1 MKSMTKIL
9 TVLLLVFGIAF
20 AWSAPAEGTV
30 APNKKLYDFNFVDMD
45 YEAVF
50 RSVSIIAG
58 VDILM
63 APDVKGKISLRVTK
77 KTWQETLDIIC
88 NMNDLTWVIQDKYI
102 TIQRLASYQ
111 AKQKKIADE
120 EAQAEQNA
128 PLVRKNFPIHHA
140 KADELI
146 KVLESMK
153 SGRGRITSV
162 ERTNSIIVYDTEAK
176 IEQMENAL
184 EELDVETLQI
194 MITAKLVVV
203 NSERARELGV
213 DWTAT
218 MGNTALTPGTA
229 AAATG
234 SAAGATRTSAVVQ
247 SFPGGGKSPA
257 VGNAQTAVTASLLD
271 NNLQIAISNLM
282 GDASTEVLAS
292 PQVST
297 LDNTEAKVFMG
308 DKVSIRVIDDSGE
321 SSTQMVETGIKL
333 TVTPHVSGDNR
344 IMLDLHP
351 ENNSYDYDSKGEI
364 VISTQEAQTKVV
376 VADGET
382 VVIGGLTRNET
393 QESESGI
400 PFLKD
405 IPLLGNLFKY
415 SRKSVVKK
423 DLVIFVTP
431 RIIRNYMGNIEVSEP
446 TREASSK
453 DAPEAKKVEAAPEA
467 KPVEAAPAAQQE
479 TAPVEQAPAE
489 KAEPAPQPAAEPAP
503 VAQPVEPAPVA
514 QPVEETPVEQA
525 PAVETPA
532 EAPAGDDYDW

>member
-1 MKSMTKIL
+1 MKNMTKIL

-20 AWSAPAEGTV
+20 AWSAPAEGSV
-30 APNKKLYDFNFVDMD
+30 APNKKLYDFNFVNMD
-45 YEAVF
+45 YEAIF
-50 RSVSIIAG
+50 RSISVIAG
-58 VDILM
+58 VDILL
-63 APDVKGKISLRVTK
+63 APDVKGKTSLRVTK
-77 KTWQETLDIIC
+77 KTWQETMDIIC
-88 NMNDLTWVIQDKYI
+88 NMNDLTWVIQDKYV
-102 TIQRLASYQ
+102 TIQRQATYQ
-111 AKQKKIADE
+111 AKQKKLADE

-128 PLVRKNFPIHHA
+128 PLIRKNFQVHHA
-140 KADELI
+140 KADELV

-153 SGRGRITSV
+153 SNRGKITTV
-162 ERTNSIIVYDTEAK
+162 ERTNSIIVYDIDSK
-176 IEQMENAL
+176 ISQMEQAL
-184 EELDVETLQI
+184 EELDVETFQI

-213 DWTAT
+213 DWTAS
-218 MGNTALTPGTA
+218 MGSAALTPGTA
-229 AAATG
+229 AAA
-234 SAAGATRTSAVVQ
+234 AAGGAGTRTGAAIQ
-247 SFPGGGKSPA
+247 SFPHGGASPA
-257 VGNAQTAVTASLLD
+257 VSGATSAISASLLD

-415 SRKSVVKK
+415 TRKSVVKK

-431 RIIRNYMGNIEVSEP
+431 RIIRNYVGNMDLAEP
-446 TREASSK
+446 TRETSSENA
-453 DAPEAKKVEAAPEA
+453 APEAKKVEAAPEA
-467 KPVEAAPAAQQE
+467 QKVEAPAAE
-479 TAPVEQAPAE
+479 
-489 KAEPAPQPAAEPAP
+489 
-503 VAQPVEPAPVA
+503 PVA
-514 QPVEETPVEQA
+514 QPVEEPVAQQAAPVAQPVAQEPAPVVEELPAEPVAPPA
-525 PAVETPA
+525 PAPVA
-532 EAPAGDDYDW
+532 EEEDDW

>member
-1 MKSMTKIL
+1 MKKLTKIL
-9 TVLLLVFGIAF
+9 TILLMVACF
-20 AWSAPAEGTV
+20 ATAWAAPAEGSV
-30 APNKKLYDFNFVDMD
+30 APNKKLYDFNFVNMD
-45 YEAVF
+45 YDAVF
-50 RSVSIIAG
+50 RSVSVIAG
-58 VDILM
+58 IDILL
-63 APDVKGKISLRVTK
+63 APDVKGKMSLKVTK

-88 NMNDLTWVIQDKYI
+88 EINELTWVIQDKYI
-102 TIQRLASYQ
+102 TIQRQSTYQ

-120 EAQAEQNA
+120 EKQQEDSA
-128 PLVRKNFPIHHA
+128 PLVRKNFQVHHA
-140 KADELI
+140 KADELV

-153 SGRGRITSV
+153 SGRGRITTV
-162 ERTNSIIVYDTEAK
+162 ERTNSIIVYDTDAK

-184 EELDVETLQI
+184 TELDVETLQI

-203 NSERARELGV
+203 NSELARELGV
-213 DWTAT
+213 DWTAS
-218 MGNTALTPGTA
+218 MGTAGLTPGVAGTP
-229 AAATG
+229 TG
-234 SAAGATRTSAVVQ
+234 SVAGATRTSAAAH
-247 SFPGGGKSPA
+247 SLPHGGVSPA
-257 VGNAQTAVTASLLD
+257 VDGATTAISASLLD
-271 NNLQIAISNLM
+271 NNLQVAISNIM

-297 LDNTEAKVFMG
+297 LDNTEAQVFMG

-321 SSTQMVETGIKL
+321 SSTQLVETGIKL

-364 VISTQEAQTKVV
+364 VISTQEAKTKVV

-405 IPLLGNLFKY
+405 IPLFGNLFKY

-431 RIIRNYMGNIEVSEP
+431 RIIRNYVGNVEISEP
-446 TREASSK
+446 TAEKAS
-453 DAPEAKKVEAAPEA
+453 APEAKKVEAAPA
-467 KPVEAAPAAQQE
+467 KAEPAKAAPAAEETPKAEPVAAPAKQE
-479 TAPVEQAPAE
+479 TAAAPEA
-489 KAEPAPQPAAEPAP
+489 PAAET
-503 VAQPVEPAPVA
+503 E
-514 QPVEETPVEQA
+514 
-525 PAVETPA
+525 
-532 EAPAGDDYDW
+532 GDWE

>member
-1 MKSMTKIL
+1 MKKLTKIL
-9 TVLLLVFGIAF
+9 TILLLVVGVASS
-20 AWSAPAEGTV
+20 WSAPAEGSV
-30 APNKKLYDFNFVDMD
+30 APNKKLYDFNFVNMD
-45 YEAVF
+45 YEAIF
-50 RSVSIIAG
+50 RSVSVIAG
-58 VDILM
+58 VDILL
-63 APDVKGKISLRVTK
+63 APDVKGKTSLRVTK
-77 KTWQETLDIIC
+77 KTWQETMDIVC
-88 NMNDLTWVIQDKYI
+88 SMNDLTWVIQDKYI
-102 TIQRLASYQ
+102 TIQRTATYQ

-128 PLVRKNFPIHHA
+128 PLVRKNFQVHHA
-140 KADELI
+140 KADELV

-153 SGRGRITSV
+153 SNRGRITTV
-162 ERTNSIIVYDTEAK
+162 DRTNSIIVYDTDGK
-176 IEQMENAL
+176 IEQMEKAL
-184 EELDVETLQI
+184 VELDVETLQI

-203 NSERARELGV
+203 NSEKARELGV

-218 MGNTALTPGTA
+218 MGSRGAGMTAGTA
-229 AAATG
+229 ASGVAGDGTG
-234 SAAGATRTSAVVQ
+234 SRTSAVIQ
-247 SFPGGGKSPA
+247 SFPNGASPA
-257 VGNAQTAVTASLLD
+257 VGSGSGSITASLLD
-271 NNLQIAISNLM
+271 NNLQMAISNLM

-344 IMLDLHP
+344 ILLELHP

-393 QESESGI
+393 QESERGI

-431 RIIRNYMGNIEVSEP
+431 RIIRNYIGNVDLSETSVEVAP
-446 TREASSK
+446 AAAPQEAPAAQPVT
-453 DAPEAKKVEAAPEA
+453 APEAQPVTAPEA
-467 KPVEAAPAAQQE
+467 QPVEQPVEAPVAEPVAPVAQEEAAQQPSPVETVVEEPVSENLMDPAPAAAPAAP
-479 TAPVEQAPAE
+479 TV
-489 KAEPAPQPAAEPAP
+489 
-503 VAQPVEPAPVA
+503 
-514 QPVEETPVEQA
+514 
-525 PAVETPA
+525 
-532 EAPAGDDYDW
+532 DDWE

>member
-1 MKSMTKIL
+1 MKKLTKIL
-9 TVLLLVFGIAF
+9 TVLLLVAGIATS
-20 AWSAPAEGTV
+20 WSAPAEGSV
-30 APNKKLYDFNFVDMD
+30 APNKKLYDFNFVNMD
-45 YEAVF
+45 YEAIF
-50 RSVSIIAG
+50 RSVSVIAG
-58 VDILM
+58 VDILL
-63 APDVKGKISLRVTK
+63 APDVKGKTSLRVTK

-88 NMNDLTWVIQDKYI
+88 SMNDLTWVIQDKYI
-102 TIQRLASYQ
+102 TIQRLATYQ

-128 PLVRKNFPIHHA
+128 PLVRKNFQVHHA
-140 KADELI
+140 KADELV

-153 SGRGRITSV
+153 SNRGRITTV
-162 ERTNSIIVYDTEAK
+162 ERTNSIIVYDTDTK
-176 IEQMENAL
+176 IDQMEKAL

-203 NSERARELGV
+203 NSEKARELGV

-234 SAAGATRTSAVVQ
+234 SAAGASRTSAVIQ
-247 SFPGGGKSPA
+247 SFPNGSSPA
-257 VGNAQTAVTASLLD
+257 VGSGSGAITASLLD

-308 DKVSIRVIDDSGE
+308 DKVSIRVIDNSGE

-344 IMLDLHP
+344 ILLDLHP
-351 ENNSYDYDSKGEI
+351 ENNSYDYDSKGEV
-364 VISTQEAQTKVV
+364 VISTQEAETKVV

-393 QESESGI
+393 QESERGI

-431 RIIRNYMGNIEVSEP
+431 RIIRNYIGNVDLSQ
-446 TREASSK
+446 
-453 DAPEAKKVEAAPEA
+453 APQ
-467 KPVEAAPAAQQE
+467 AAPAAQ
-479 TAPVEQAPAE
+479 
-489 KAEPAPQPAAEPAP
+489 PAALPAP
-503 VAQPVEPAPVA
+503 VAQPVAQPAPLA
-514 QPVEETPVEQA
+514 Q
-525 PAVETPA
+525 PA
-532 EAPAGDDYDW
+532 EAPAQPQAAPAAQQSAPQPSPVETVVDEPVEESLMDEPASAPEAPAPADEDDWE

>member
-1 MKSMTKIL
+1 MKKLTKIL
-9 TVLLLVFGIAF
+9 TVLLLVASF
-20 AWSAPAEGTV
+20 ATVWAAPAEGSV

-45 YEAVF
+45 YDAVF
-50 RSVSIIAG
+50 RSVSVIAG
-58 VDILM
+58 VDVLL
-63 APDVKGKISLRVTK
+63 APEVKGKISLKVTK

-88 NMNDLTWVIQDKYI
+88 NLNDLTWVINDKYI
-102 TIQRLASYQ
+102 TIQKMSTYQ

-120 EAQAEQNA
+120 EKQEEENA
-128 PLVRKNFPIHHA
+128 PLVRKNFQVHHA
-140 KADELI
+140 KADELV

-153 SGRGRITSV
+153 SNRGRITTV
-162 ERTNSIIVYDTEAK
+162 ERTNSIIVYDTDSK

-213 DWTAT
+213 DWTAS
-218 MGNTALTPGTA
+218 MGSTALTPG
-229 AAATG
+229 
-234 SAAGATRTSAVVQ
+234 AAGTPGSTSAGTRTSAAVH
-247 SFPGGGKSPA
+247 SFPHGGVTPA
-257 VGNAQTAVTASLLD
+257 VDGATTAISASLLD
-271 NNLQIAISNLM
+271 GNLQMAISNIM

-364 VISTQEAQTKVV
+364 VISTQEAETKVV

-431 RIIRNYMGNIEVSEP
+431 RIIRNYIGNVDISEP
-446 TREASSK
+446 TAEKAGTQEV
-453 DAPEAKKVEAAPEA
+453 PEAKKVEQAPAAEEKAAEQPAAKVEA
-467 KPVEAAPAAQQE
+467 PAPAAEAPAAEQPAPAEASAAPAEQA
-479 TAPVEQAPAE
+479 APVEQAAPAE
-489 KAEPAPQPAAEPAP
+489 Q
-503 VAQPVEPAPVA
+503 
-514 QPVEETPVEQA
+514 TA
-525 PAVETPA
+525 PAQEAAP
-532 EAPAGDDYDW
+532 EAPAPESENGDWE

>member
-1 MKSMTKIL
+1 MKS
-9 TVLLLVFGIAF
+9 
-20 AWSAPAEGTV
+20 
-30 APNKKLYDFNFVDMD
+30 N
-45 YEAVF
+45 
-50 RSVSIIAG
+50 
-58 VDILM
+58 
-63 APDVKGKISLRVTK
+63 
-77 KTWQETLDIIC
+77 
-88 NMNDLTWVIQDKYI
+88 
-102 TIQRLASYQ
+102 
-111 AKQKKIADE
+111 
-120 EAQAEQNA
+120 
-128 PLVRKNFPIHHA
+128 
-140 KADELI
+140 
-146 KVLESMK
+146 
-153 SGRGRITSV
+153 RGRITTV
-162 ERTNSIIVYDTEAK
+162 ERTNSIIVYDTDTK
-176 IEQMENAL
+176 IDQMEKAL

-203 NSERARELGV
+203 NSEKARELGV

-234 SAAGATRTSAVVQ
+234 SAAGASRTSAVIQ
-247 SFPGGGKSPA
+247 SFPNGSSPA
-257 VGNAQTAVTASLLD
+257 VGSGSGAITASLLD

-308 DKVSIRVIDDSGE
+308 DKVSIRVIDNSGE

-344 IMLDLHP
+344 ILLDLHP
-351 ENNSYDYDSKGEI
+351 ENNSYDYDSKGEV
-364 VISTQEAQTKVV
+364 VISTQEAETKVV

-393 QESESGI
+393 QESERGI

-431 RIIRNYMGNIEVSEP
+431 RIIRNYIGNVDLSQ
-446 TREASSK
+446 
-453 DAPEAKKVEAAPEA
+453 APQ
-467 KPVEAAPAAQQE
+467 AAPAAQ
-479 TAPVEQAPAE
+479 
-489 KAEPAPQPAAEPAP
+489 PAAQPAP
-503 VAQPVEPAPVA
+503 VAQPVAQPAPQA
-514 QPVEETPVEQA
+514 Q
-525 PAVETPA
+525 PA
-532 EAPAGDDYDW
+532 EAPAQPQAAPAAQQSAPQPSPVETVVDEPVEESLMDEPASAPEAPAPADDDWE

>member
-1 MKSMTKIL
+1 MKKMTKIL
-9 TVLLLVFGIAF
+9 TVLLLVFGVAF
-20 AWSAPAEGTV
+20 AWSAPAEGSV
-30 APNKKLYDFNFVDMD
+30 APNKKLYDFNFVNMD
-45 YEAVF
+45 YEAIF
-50 RSVSIIAG
+50 RSISVIAG
-58 VDILM
+58 VDILL
-63 APDVKGKISLRVTK
+63 APDVKGKTSLRVTK
-77 KTWQETLDIIC
+77 KTWQETMDIIC
-88 NMNDLTWVIQDKYI
+88 NMNDLTWVIQDKYV

-120 EAQAEQNA
+120 EAQAEQSA
-128 PLVRKNFPIHHA
+128 PLVRKNFQVHHA
-140 KADELI
+140 KADELV

-153 SGRGRITSV
+153 SNRGKITTV
-162 ERTNSIIVYDTEAK
+162 ERTNSIIVYDTDAK
-176 IEQMENAL
+176 IEQMQMAL

-213 DWTAT
+213 DWTAS
-218 MGNTALTPGTA
+218 MGSASLTPGTVA
-229 AAATG
+229 AGGA
-234 SAAGATRTSAVVQ
+234 AAGAGTRTGAAIHSL
-247 SFPGGGKSPA
+247 PHGGASPA
-257 VGNAQTAVTASLLD
+257 VSGATSAITASLLD

-297 LDNTEAKVFMG
+297 MDNTEAQVFMG

-321 SSTQMVETGIKL
+321 SSTQLVETGIKL

-364 VISTQEAQTKVV
+364 VISTQEAKTKVV

-431 RIIRNYMGNIEVSEP
+431 RIIRNYVGNMELSEP
-446 TREASSK
+446 TREKSSEEAPEAK
-453 DAPEAKKVEAAPEA
+453 KVETAPEAKKVEAPAAEPVKEEQAAPVA
-467 KPVEAAPAAQQE
+467 KPVAAPA
-479 TAPVEQAPAE
+479 P
-489 KAEPAPQPAAEPAP
+489 AEPAP
-503 VAQPVEPAPVA
+503 VKEETPAPAESAPVA
-514 QPVEETPVEQA
+514 EPAAESA
-525 PAVETPA
+525 PA
-532 EAPAGDDYDW
+532 APAPTGAVAEEEDDW

>member
-1 MKSMTKIL
+1 MKNMTKIL
-9 TVLLLVFGIAF
+9 TILLLVLGIAF
-20 AWSAPAEGTV
+20 AWSAPAEGSV
-30 APNKKLYDFNFVDMD
+30 APNKKLYDFNFVNMD
-45 YEAVF
+45 YDAVF
-50 RSVSIIAG
+50 RSVSVIAG
-58 VDILM
+58 VDILL
-63 APDVKGKISLRVTK
+63 APDVKGKMTLRVTK
-77 KTWQETLDIIC
+77 KTWQETMDIIC
-88 NMNDLTWVIQDKYI
+88 DMNDLTWVIQDKYI
-102 TIQRLASYQ
+102 TIQRQSSYQ

-120 EAQAEQNA
+120 EAQAENNA
-128 PLVRKNFPIHHA
+128 PLVRKNFQVHHA
-140 KADELI
+140 KADELV

-153 SGRGRITSV
+153 SGRGRITTV
-162 ERTNSIIVYDTEAK
+162 ERTNSIIVYDTDSK
-176 IEQMENAL
+176 IEQMEKAL

-213 DWTAT
+213 DWSASMGTA
-218 MGNTALTPGTA
+218 ALTPGAVT
-229 AAATG
+229 
-234 SAAGATRTSAVVQ
+234 AGAGSVAGGSRTSAAIQ
-247 SFPGGGKSPA
+247 SFPHGGASPA
-257 VGNAQTAVTASLLD
+257 VSGATSAISASLLD

-344 IMLDLHP
+344 ILLDLHP

-364 VISTQEAQTKVV
+364 VISTQEAETKVV

-415 SRKSVVKK
+415 TRKSVVKK

-431 RIIRNYMGNIEVSEP
+431 RIIRNYIGNVDISEP
-446 TREASSK
+446 SREQSGA
-453 DAPEAKKVEAAPEA
+453 APEAKKAEAAPEA
-467 KPVEAAPAAQQE
+467 TPVQQE
-479 TAPVEQAPAE
+479 SAPV
-489 KAEPAPQPAAEPAP
+489 AEPVAAEP
-503 VAQPVEPAPVA
+503 VAESVQE
-514 QPVEETPVEQA
+514 QPVEEPVAA
-525 PAVETPA
+525 PAPA
-532 EAPAGDDYDW
+532 EDAPAAPPVPEAAASEEDEW

>member
-1 MKSMTKIL
+1 MTKIL
-9 TVLLLVFGIAF
+9 TILLLVLGIAF
-20 AWSAPAEGTV
+20 AWSAPAEGSV
-30 APNKKLYDFNFVDMD
+30 APNKKLYDFNFVNMD
-45 YEAVF
+45 YDAVF
-50 RSVSIIAG
+50 RSVSVIAG
-58 VDILM
+58 VDILL
-63 APDVKGKISLRVTK
+63 APDVKGKMTLRVTK
-77 KTWQETLDIIC
+77 KTWQETMDIIC
-88 NMNDLTWVIQDKYI
+88 DMNDLTWVIQDKYI
-102 TIQRLASYQ
+102 TIQRQSSYQ

-120 EAQAEQNA
+120 EAQAENNA
-128 PLVRKNFPIHHA
+128 PLVRKNFQVHHA
-140 KADELI
+140 KADELV

-153 SGRGRITSV
+153 SGRGRITTV
-162 ERTNSIIVYDTEAK
+162 ERTNSIIVYDTDSK
-176 IEQMENAL
+176 IEQMEKAL

-213 DWTAT
+213 DWSASMGTA
-218 MGNTALTPGTA
+218 ALTPGAVT
-229 AAATG
+229 
-234 SAAGATRTSAVVQ
+234 AGAGSVAGGSRTSAAIQ
-247 SFPGGGKSPA
+247 SFPHGGASPA
-257 VGNAQTAVTASLLD
+257 VSGATSAISASLLD

-344 IMLDLHP
+344 ILLDLHP

-364 VISTQEAQTKVV
+364 VISTQEAETKVV

-415 SRKSVVKK
+415 TRKSVVKK

-431 RIIRNYMGNIEVSEP
+431 RIIRNYIGNVDISEP
-446 TREASSK
+446 SREQSGA
-453 DAPEAKKVEAAPEA
+453 APEAKKAEAAPEA
-467 KPVEAAPAAQQE
+467 TPVQQE
-479 TAPVEQAPAE
+479 SAPV
-489 KAEPAPQPAAEPAP
+489 AEPVAAEP
-503 VAQPVEPAPVA
+503 VAESVQE
-514 QPVEETPVEQA
+514 QPVEEPVAA
-525 PAVETPA
+525 PAPA
-532 EAPAGDDYDW
+532 EDAPAAPPVPEAAASEEDEW